1 MISITNRGEKMNS
14 KKLFYFK
21 YTIQICILF
30 IVLFGLKASSYKTE
44 NYSKNENVNKNV
56 NLSTMAIY
64 INKEEEEKAAEE
76 AIQTYLWGS
85 LDSYTGDLTGYGADC
100 PLCTGRLACM
110 SSLDLSNGR
119 NTYVDKT
126 YGEIY
131 IVASSKNLPCGTI
144 IRFDSKRISEE
155 PVIAIVLDRGVL
167 GNDIDFLSP
176 SEEYASK
183 YIGRSSI
190 TYDVLRFGWEK

>member
-1 MISITNRGEKMNS
+1 MKGKKLLYIIKISI
-14 KKLFYFK
+14 L
-21 YTIQICILF
+21 LF
-30 IVLFGLKASSYKTE
+30 IVFIIEASSYKIKT
-44 NYSKNENVNKNV
+44 YSTNENINKSV
-56 NLSTMAIY
+56 DLSTMAIF
-64 INKEEEEKAAEE
+64 INKEEEARENEE
-76 AIQTYLWGS
+76 ALQKYLWGS

-100 PLCTGRLACM
+100 PLCSGRLACM

-119 NTYVDKT
+119 NTYTDKT
-126 YGEIY
+126 YGNIN

-144 IRFDSKRISEE
+144 IRFNSKKISED